1 MKSAS
6 ALSPATSSP
15 EESPFRSDKIE
26 AIAAHHYSETADFQ
40 RMRASSDEAIT
51 QGVSKVL
58 VIYTGGTIGMKH
70 DKCDG
75 YSPVKG
81 YLPEK
86 LRSIDRFHDPDGFR
100 DFGIEFH
107 RSVALGNTPGKSD
120 DTAPGMRRSSQLQ
133 QQQQPKQQQ
142 QPQQQ
147 QQQRALSATR
157 PANTNTLVKM
167 AKRRLKDMARNQQ
180 RLGPRVSD
188 SEASTESHP
197 NDLGMGHTVQTETES
212 EPADSEEMT
221 SDDAPASD
229 LKPE

>member
-6 ALSPATSSP
+6 AVSLATSSP
-15 EESPFRSDKIE
+15 EEPPSLSEKVE

-40 RMRASSDEAIT
+40 RMRASLDEAIT

-107 RSVALGNTPGKSD
+107 RSVALGNTLGKPD
-120 DTAPGMRRSSQLQ
+120 DVAPGMRRPSQIQQHQLKHQ
-133 QQQQPKQQQ
+133 QQ
-142 QPQQQ
+142 QQQ
-147 QQQRALSATR
+147 QQQRALSAAR
-157 PANTNTLVKM
+157 PVNTNTLIEM
-167 AKRRLKDMARNQQ
+167 AKRRLKDMTRNQQ
-180 RLGPRVSD
+180 RLGPR
-188 SEASTESHP
+188 
-197 NDLGMGHTVQTETES
+197 
-212 EPADSEEMT
+212 
-221 SDDAPASD
+221 
-229 LKPE
+229 